1 MKNLTKSLGL
11 AMVVA
16 AVSVAGAQAPARV
29 ALSPASRIWIEGTS
43 NVHDWKAEAA
53 KIDAQIEIDE
63 TGLTAPPAKLVR
75 SVTLTIPVK
84 ELKSGKGG
92 MDGNIQKA
100 LKADKN
106 PDIVYKLTTIEAL
119 PSDNKDAFTLKASGT
134 LSLAGA
140 ESPVTTDIAVTR
152 LADGTLKATGT
163 VPVKMTAFAVKPP
176 TAMLGAIKC
185 GDDVKVKFDLVVGP
199 KVIAVID
206 K

>member
-1 MKNLTKSLGL
+1 MKNLTKSFGL

-63 TGLTAPPAKLVR
+63 AGLTAAPAKLVR

-106 PDIVYKLTTIEAL
+106 PDIVYKLTGVEAL
-119 PSDNKDAFTLKASGT
+119 AGETKEAFTLR
-134 LSLAGA
+134 LAGTVNVA
-140 ESPVTTDIAVTR
+140 GVENAVTVDVAATR
-152 LADGTLKATGT
+152 LADGTVKATGT
-163 VPVKMTAFAVKPP
+163 VPLKMTAFAVKPP
-176 TAMLGAIKC
+176 TAMLGTIRC
-185 GDDVKVKFDLVVGP
+185 GDEVKVRFEMVVGP
-199 KVIAVID
+199 KVMAAID